1 MEIIVCSDNHGLIA
15 PLEKI
20 VKAYPKADAYIHCGD
35 MELEKQYLEK
45 FYAVTGN
52 NDYFT
57 SYPQELFVKVGD
69 LNIYVT
75 HGHQFYGRTRVS
87 DLSKKAL
94 NHHCQVA
101 CYGHTHVYDVTWE
114 NDVLCINPGSLRY
127 NRDGTPPS
135 YAVLEVENGKFEVTR
150 HLTGIA

>member
-1 MEIIVCSDNHGLIA
+1 MKIVICSDNHGLIE
-15 PLEKI
+15 PLKE
-20 VKAYPKADAYIHCGD
+20 VKRAHPDADAYIHCGD
-35 MELEKQYLEK
+35 NELSYELMAG
-45 FYAVTGN
+45 FDVVTGN
-52 NDYFT
+52 NDYFY
-57 SYPQELFVKVGD
+57 SYPDHLVVKVGT
-69 LNIYVT
+69 LSIYVT